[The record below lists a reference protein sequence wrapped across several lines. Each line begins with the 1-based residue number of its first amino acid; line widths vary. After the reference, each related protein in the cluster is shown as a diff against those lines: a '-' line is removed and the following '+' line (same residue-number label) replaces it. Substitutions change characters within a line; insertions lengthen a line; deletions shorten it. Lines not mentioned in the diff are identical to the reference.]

1 MCTLPE
7 RLLDEVTLFLHRLE
21 SDLQEE
27 QQEELVPVPTDHDN
41 AVAEKDELIASL
53 KDIEMDFQM
62 GKLSQSDY
70 EALKKEFE
78 LRAVAALKKLDR
90 IGGGTARSKESES

>member
-1 MCTLPE
+1 MTLLIVP
-7 RLLDEVTLFLHRLE
+7 LILIAAVLYVAYPL
-21 SDLQEE
+21 LQEE

-41 AVAEKDELIASL
+41 AVAEKDGLIASL